1 MRAAKEGS
9 AARRRFEFSFGKL
22 RVGKRRNTHVRRTG
36 TFVAAPGYSKER
48 REASSCTID
57 KLASPL
63 AAVGPACEIELE
75 YLLYLLTDCRTTS
88 NLMKTV

>member
-1 MRAAKEGS
+1 LKRLCNV
-9 AARRRFEFSFGKL
+9 FSGKLRVGFGKL
-22 RVGKRRNTHVRRTG
+22 RVGKRCNTHVRRTG
-36 TFVAAPGYSKER
+36 TFDAAPGYSKER

-75 YLLYLLTDCRTTS
+75 YLLYLLTEAVER
-88 NLMKTV
+88 LQI